1 MQQHA
6 KVLMICMIAAGL
18 FITAG
23 CDYADEPIVFDT
35 MPARPIQ
42 TYVPPQTAVQPTDA
56 AVGQR
61 YSNSD
66 SGTPDAVQ
74 SAVMWSDK
82 YEELVE
88 KYKGITEDNMTLTKE
103 NNDLKKQLFTLDA
116 DLKKTRTEL
125 DDANAFLQEMHQEL
139 TQWKG
144 DVLGFRDEIRLA
156 QGAQLQALTQVLK
169 LLGAE
174 TTQPMAM
181 QTAK

>member
-6 KVLMICMIAAGL
+6 KVLMICLIAAGV
-18 FITAG
+18 FVPAG
-23 CDYADEPIVFDT
+23 CDYTDEPIVFDT

-42 TYVPPQTAVQPTDA
+42 TTVPPQAAVQPTDA
-56 AVGQR
+56 AVGKR
-61 YSNSD
+61 FSNSD

-82 YEELVE
+82 YDEMAR
-88 KYKGITEDNMTLTKE
+88 KYKALTEENMTLTKE
-103 NNDLKKQLFTLDA
+103 NNDLKKQIFTLDA
-116 DLKKTRTEL
+116 DLKRTRTEL

-139 TQWKG
+139 KQWKG